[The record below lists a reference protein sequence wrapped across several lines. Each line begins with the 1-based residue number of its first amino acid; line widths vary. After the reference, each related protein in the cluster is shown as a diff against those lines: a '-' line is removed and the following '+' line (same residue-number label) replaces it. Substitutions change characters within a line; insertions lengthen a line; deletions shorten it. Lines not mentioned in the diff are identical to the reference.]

1 MTTHNCGLRL
11 RIVMAPRI
19 KIPFLQDVFTIVCR
33 RTFGKNLMKKIDLS
47 IAGVA
52 SFVAEPT
59 PIDVWAE
66 EFQVPDKNVPGK
78 FLDGA
83 MVEKIL
89 GIKSKSWAPD
99 VFKDPE
105 VVVRTARQALDRAS
119 LKASEIDVAIF
130 VTCSPYQV
138 QLDQD
143 AFSLLKNLG
152 LKDSV
157 VPVLLGAGCAGMA
170 RAIALAS
177 QLHGS
182 NFLIL
187 SYSLS
192 SLYTQTPV
200 YKSNSTHPFGKSLWM
215 SAALFSDGASAVVL
229 KRTDSSTGLSFYS
242 RDSQT
247 FGEEEGFDDPLI
259 HYYGS
264 GALAPPGVK
273 DCEALSCFAMAGPK
287 IKEYYIKG
295 MLLNHEQLM
304 AHRPDYFNEVKRIYT
319 HQASPNLTSAF
330 LNELLEKHD
339 IKREKVGINV
349 VKYGNLVSSSTIK
362 LLDDDINAGVVEAG
376 DEICISVVGAGPERG
391 AFIIRCD
398 QRL

>member
-1 MTTHNCGLRL
+1 
-11 RIVMAPRI
+11 
-19 KIPFLQDVFTIVCR
+19 
-33 RTFGKNLMKKIDLS
+33 MKEIDLT

-52 SFVAEPT
+52 SFVAEPIS
-59 PIDVWAE
+59 IDEWADE
-66 EFQVPDKNVPGK
+66 YQVPDKHVPGK
-78 FLDGA
+78 YLDGA
-83 MVEKIL
+83 TVEKIL
-89 GIKSKSWAPD
+89 GIKSKSWAPE

-105 VVVRTARQALDRAS
+105 VVVQTARQALDRAS
-119 LKASEIDVAIF
+119 LKAADVDVAIF

-170 RAIALAS
+170 RAVALAA
-177 QLHGS
+177 QLQGS

-192 SLYTQTPV
+192 SLYTQTPL
-200 YKSNSTHPFGKSLWM
+200 YKNNSTHPFGKSLWM

-229 KRTDSSTGLSFYS
+229 KRTNKVSGFSFYS
-242 RDSQT
+242 RDSQA
-247 FGEEEGFDDPLI
+247 FGDEDGFDDPLI

-273 DCEALSCFAMAGPK
+273 ECEALSCFAMAGPK

-295 MLLNHEQLM
+295 MLLNHSQLM
-304 AHRPDYFNEVKRIYT
+304 AHRPGYFDEVKRIYT

-330 LNELLEKHD
+330 LNELMEKHNINRD
-339 IKREKVGINV
+339 KVGINV

-362 LLDDDINAGVVEAG
+362 LLDDDINSGVVESG
-376 DEICISVVGAGPERG
+376 NEICISVVGAGPERG
-391 AFIIRCD
+391 AFIIRYE
-398 QRL
+398 QSR

>member
-1 MTTHNCGLRL
+1 MKE
-11 RIVMAPRI
+11 I
-19 KIPFLQDVFTIVCR
+19 
-33 RTFGKNLMKKIDLS
+33 NLAIS
-47 IAGVA
+47 GVA
-52 SFVAEPT
+52 SFVAEPIS
-59 PIDVWAE
+59 IDEWASE
-66 EFQVPDKNVPGK
+66 YRVPDKNTPGSY
-78 FLDGA
+78 LNGS

-105 VVVRTARQALDRAS
+105 VVVQTAKQALERAS
-119 LKASEIDVAIF
+119 LKATDIDVAIF

-177 QLHGS
+177 QLTGS

-192 SLYTQTPV
+192 SLYTQTPL
-200 YKSNSTHPFGKSLWM
+200 YKNNTTHPLGKSLWM

-229 KRTDSSTGLSFYS
+229 QRTKELTGFSFYS
-242 RDSQT
+242 RDSQS
-247 FGEEEGFDDPLI
+247 FGEEDGFDDPLI

-273 DCEALSCFAMAGPK
+273 ECEALSCFAMAGPK

-295 MLLNHEQLM
+295 MLLNHDQLM
-304 AHRPDYFNEVKRIYT
+304 TYRPDYFNEVKRIYT
-319 HQASPNLTSAF
+319 HQASPNLTTAF
-330 LNELLEKHD
+330 LNELIEKHNID
-339 IKREKVGINV
+339 KNKVGINV

-362 LLDDDINAGVVEAG
+362 LLDDDIDSGMVKPG
-376 DEICISVVGAGPERG
+376 DEVCISVVGAGPERG
-391 AFIIRCD
+391 AFIIRY
-398 QRL
+398 R